1 MSTGLK
7 IRIDTIVTCRL
18 HQLKGLTMIYG
29 IATNDTGSVTD
40 PVTGKKCRIYVTW
53 YDMIRRCYSSVYQIK
68 YPKYVGCTVASEWL
82 LFSNF
87 KNWVENETTYCPN
100 KQLDKD
106 LLIVGNKLYSP
117 STCIFISQEINKFL
131 TINQR
136 KSSDLPIGVNLKNT
150 RFQAVCNNPFLKK
163 LEHLGYYSSAEQA
176 HEAWRLK
183 KHEHSRLIS

>member
-136 KSSDLPIGVNLKNT
+136 KS
-150 RFQAVCNNPFLKK
+150 
-163 LEHLGYYSSAEQA
+163 
-176 HEAWRLK
+176 
-183 KHEHSRLIS
+183 